1 MLSAYLIIYSYLPRE
16 FDICQKKDYIYLNN
30 LFHQIMSLIRTLNE
44 LVPLSEEV
52 RKDVERL
59 IERET
64 YPKNTT
70 IVHAGDLCRKLYFVE
85 SGLLRTYYLRDGRD
99 VTHSFRG
106 EGEFTTVIDGFY
118 QQKTTKYFIET
129 IEPVIVSVLTLEGLN
144 YLFDKHKEIERVG
157 RLINFNVMS
166 EVADHLYSL
175 QFQTAKDRYGSL
187 LLRYPNILKR
197 VPLGMIASY
206 LGITQETLSRIRSS
220 NIPD

>member
-1 MLSAYLIIYSYLPRE
+1 
-16 FDICQKKDYIYLNN
+16 
-30 LFHQIMSLIRTLNE
+30 MSLIRTINE
-44 LVPLSEEV
+44 LVPLSDEV

-59 IERET
+59 KEREA

-70 IVHAGDLCRKLYFVE
+70 IVHSGDVCRKLYFIE
-85 SGLLRTYYLRDGRD
+85 SGLVRTYYLRDGRD

-106 EGEFTTVIDGFY
+106 EREFTTVIDGFY
-118 QQKTTKYFIET
+118 QQKPTKYFIET
-129 IEPVIVSVLTLEGLN
+129 IEPCVISVLSLESLN

-175 QFQTAKDRYGSL
+175 QFQTAKDRYNSL
-187 LLRYPNILKR
+187 LSRYPTILKR

-206 LGITQETLSRIRSS
+206 LGITQETLSRIRSPHS
-220 NIPD
+220 